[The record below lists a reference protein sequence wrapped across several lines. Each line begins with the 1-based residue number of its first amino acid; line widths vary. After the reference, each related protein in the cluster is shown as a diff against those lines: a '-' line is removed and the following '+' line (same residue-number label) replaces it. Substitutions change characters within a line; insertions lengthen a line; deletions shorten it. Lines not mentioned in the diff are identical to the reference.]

1 MAETK
6 KVTRKAKKESVDMN
20 ISVYDLTGKEVKQ
33 LTLSE
38 EMFAA
43 DINPQVLAQYVRVYL
58 ANQRQGTASTKHRS
72 EVVGTT
78 KKVYRQKGTGNARHG
93 SKKAPI
99 FVGGGVQAG
108 PKPRDY
114 SLSMNKKQKRQALF
128 AALTKKAQEGVIAG
142 LANEA
147 VDMKVKTKDFAAFI
161 TKAGYENTK
170 TLVVLPELKKSGLVL
185 SARNVPNVELVQ
197 VTNINP
203 YMLLNTKKVVFVEDA
218 LTKLADHFLKQS

>member
-78 KKVYRQKGTGNARHG
+78 KKYIV
-93 SKKAPI
+93 KKEQ
-99 FVGGGVQAG
+99 V
-108 PKPRDY
+108 
-114 SLSMNKKQKRQALF
+114 M
-128 AALTKKAQEGVIAG
+128 
-142 LANEA
+142 
-147 VDMKVKTKDFAAFI
+147 
-161 TKAGYENTK
+161 
-170 TLVVLPELKKSGLVL
+170 LVTDLKKL
-185 SARNVPNVELVQ
+185 
-197 VTNINP
+197 
-203 YMLLNTKKVVFVEDA
+203 
-218 LTKLADHFLKQS
+218 QSS